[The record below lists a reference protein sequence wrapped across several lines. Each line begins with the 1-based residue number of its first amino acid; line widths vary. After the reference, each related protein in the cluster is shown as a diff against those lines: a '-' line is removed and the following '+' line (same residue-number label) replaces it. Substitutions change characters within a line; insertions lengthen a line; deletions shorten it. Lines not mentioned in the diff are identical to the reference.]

1 MTHTKNTMYG
11 KEITTAEQQNL
22 YDRYEYVEKTIK
34 ELEKEKIANFNIYD
48 KIRGK
53 YATKENSEYLG
64 MGHWSVSYDYPNEE
78 AKEREDIERETYYA
92 EKVAPFYDK
101 IKKLREEKDT
111 LAKKICIA
119 LHGYGTEV
127 YYAKD
132 ALREAER
139 ELARAIEVVDY
150 HKQRVAKL
158 RQEENK

>member
-1 MTHTKNTMYG
+1 MIKLKNYA
-11 KEITTAEQQNL
+11 KK
-22 YDRYEYVEKTIK
+22 KT
-34 ELEKEKIANFNIYD
+34 L
-48 KIRGK
+48 
-53 YATKENSEYLG
+53 LQ
-64 MGHWSVSYDYPNEE
+64 
-78 AKEREDIERETYYA
+78 
-92 EKVAPFYDK
+92 
-101 IKKLREEKDT
+101 
-111 LAKKICIA
+111 KKICIA